1 MELLTSVYDETG
13 FMMILFAAG
22 VCMLSSM
29 NDMAA
34 AGSRVRIVNT
44 GMSFSSLYIPAMYMT
59 EAPPGR
65 MAYFILSL
73 PRFSHSK

>member
-1 MELLTSVYDETG
+1 MRLW
-13 FMMILFAAG
+13 
-22 VCMLSSM
+22 M

-44 GMSFSSLYIPAMYMT
+44 GAPFSILYIPAMYMT
-59 EAPPGR
+59 EAPTGR